1 MWGGSQSR
9 IAKKPS
15 VPVCATRPLQL
26 ELGEP
31 RAAKLQ
37 RHSLPDLVEGVHY
50 LLLCEVRVRLRGAYL
65 VGRDFNLVNLQR
77 NRHTEEARQLLDR
90 LRVACIR
97 SVPEEITLPISD
109 RVGVQ
114 WYHKFTRREALD

>member
-1 MWGGSQSR
+1 MWGEANLGLPNTERSSLCNW
-9 IAKKPS
+9 P
-15 VPVCATRPLQL
+15 PQL
-26 ELGEP
+26 ELGAP

-90 LRVACIR
+90 LRVACVR
-97 SVPEEITLPISD
+97 SVPEEITLPLSD

-114 WYHKFTRREALD
+114 RHHKFTRG